1 MLSQSL
7 THMDPSAMTSA
18 CDFQQH
24 SVLIDREGRGRG
36 LRGLLALK
44 QEALEEESA

>member
-1 MLSQSL
+1 
-7 THMDPSAMTSA
+7 MTRA

-24 SVLIDREGRGRG
+24 SVHIDREGRGRMDGESRHGKG

>member
-1 MLSQSL
+1 
-7 THMDPSAMTSA
+7 MTSA

-24 SVLIDREGRGRG
+24 SVHIDRQGRGRMDGGSRRGEG

>member
-1 MLSQSL
+1 
-7 THMDPSAMTSA
+7 MTSA
-18 CDFQQH
+18 CNFQQH
-24 SVLIDREGRGRG
+24 SVLIDREGRGIMDGESRRGRG